1 MKKPNQYVVFTIDR
15 HRFALRLSDVRR
27 VVRMVEL
34 TAVPE
39 APAFIA
45 GMINVQGE
53 LLPVVNTRRRFRLR
67 ERDATVND
75 QLIIATARGR
85 TGALIAD
92 SVIGVIE
99 ECEESMTATGSVVP
113 GVELVDGMLK
123 TEDGIVLLQ
132 DPDVLG
138 LDWRPGTEV
147 AE

>member
-99 ECEESMTATGSVVP
+99 ECEESMTATGNVVP

>member
-39 APAFIA
+39 APPFIA

-53 LLPVVNTRRRFRLR
+53 LLAVVNLRRRFQLR
-67 ERDATVND
+67 DREPGIND

-85 TGALIAD
+85 TVALIAD
-92 SVIGVIE
+92 AVMGVIE
-99 ECEESMTATGSVVP
+99 ES
-113 GVELVDGMLK
+113 
-123 TEDGIVLLQ
+123 
-132 DPDVLG
+132 
-138 LDWRPGTEV
+138 
-147 AE
+147 

>member
-53 LLPVVNTRRRFRLR
+53 LLAVVNTRRRFQLR
-67 ERDATVND
+67 EREPGIND

-85 TGALIAD
+85 TVALIAD
-92 SVIGVIE
+92 AVVGVIE
-99 ECEESMTATGSVVP
+99 ECAEGMTAAGSVVP

-123 TEDGIVLLQ
+123 TEDGIVLLH
-132 DPDVLG
+132 DPDTLG
-138 LDWRPGTEV
+138 LDWQPGAEV
-147 AE
+147 VE